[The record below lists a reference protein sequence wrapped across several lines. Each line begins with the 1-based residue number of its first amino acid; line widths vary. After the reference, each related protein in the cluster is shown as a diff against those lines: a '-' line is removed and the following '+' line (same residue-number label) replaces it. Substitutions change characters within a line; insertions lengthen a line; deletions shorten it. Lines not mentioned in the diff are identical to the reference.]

1 MRRRHFAGW
10 LAGALLARPSL
21 AAAQAPSTIPEPQPP
36 AEPMPAEQPVD
47 LELVLL
53 VDASASI
60 TTGALDFQLRGHA
73 AAFRDEKVKA
83 AIAAG
88 PRGGIA
94 VTLARFD
101 GPRSLKVLL
110 PWRRLASAADADA
123 FAEAVLAASA
133 GQEAGSTAIGSAV
146 LDALELFKGSGF
158 DSPRQTIDIVSN
170 GFSNAGIDPT
180 LARDAAE
187 AAHVTVNALVIL
199 DEYDWLESYY
209 RQQVIGGIGAFV
221 RTAEGRDSFIQAL
234 IAKLIDEIV

>member
-10 LAGALLARPSL
+10 LAGALLARPLL
-21 AAAQAPSTIPEPQPP
+21 AQTPEPAPPPSPEPKPAP
-36 AEPMPAEQPVD
+36 AEEPVD

-110 PWRRLASAADADA
+110 PWRRLATAADADA
-123 FAEAVLAASA
+123 FAEA
-133 GQEAGSTAIGSAV
+133 
-146 LDALELFKGSGF
+146 
-158 DSPRQTIDIVSN
+158 
-170 GFSNAGIDPT
+170 
-180 LARDAAE
+180 
-187 AAHVTVNALVIL
+187 
-199 DEYDWLESYY
+199 
-209 RQQVIGGIGAFV
+209 
-221 RTAEGRDSFIQAL
+221 
-234 IAKLIDEIV
+234 

>member
-10 LAGALLARPSL
+10 LAGALLARPML
-21 AAAQAPSTIPEPQPP
+21 AAAQTSTPEQQPAVEAQP
-36 AEPMPAEQPVD
+36 EKQPVD

-60 TTGALDFQLRGHA
+60 TSGALEFQLRGHA
-73 AAFRDEKVKA
+73 AAFRDDKVKA

-88 PRGGIA
+88 PRSGIA
-94 VTLARFD
+94 VTVARFD

-123 FAEAVLAASA
+123 FAEAVLAAPA
-133 GQEAGSTAIGSAV
+133 GAEAGSTAIGSAV
-146 LDALELFKGSGF
+146 LDALDLFKDSGF

-170 GFSNAGIDPT
+170 GFSNAGLDPT

-199 DEYDWLESYY
+199 DEYDWLEGYY

>member
-10 LAGALLARPSL
+10 LAGALLARPLL
-21 AAAQAPSTIPEPQPP
+21 AAAQSPAPEPNPP
-36 AEPMPAEQPVD
+36 AAPAPQPVD

-73 AAFRDEKVKA
+73 AAFRDDKVKA

-88 PRGGIA
+88 PGIA
-94 VTLARFD
+94 VTVARFD

-110 PWRRLASAADADA
+110 PWRRLAGAADAEA
-123 FAEAVLAASA
+123 FAEAVLAAPA

-146 LDALELFKGSGF
+146 LDALDLLKGSGF
-158 DSPRQTIDIVSN
+158 DSPRRTIDIVSN

-199 DEYDWLESYY
+199 DEYDWLEGYY